1 MVDPPEGEYP
11 MAFNL
16 IENISL
22 CRLGGFEGSNPE
34 VLGSVLPISHT
45 EEKILLDKAL
55 PHGVEPGRYI
65 LEKLNNKFIISY
77 IFNLKAKEAG
87 VRDDLASIAVVLPA
101 GKKINIDDFQIL
113 FKLVIESFKAEL
125 DRIDITKLKHMIERV
140 YNGINKGEKIS
151 IENVNVDVPSLVKS
165 KKLRLVT
172 EVEKVAGR
180 LF

>member
-1 MVDPPEGEYP
+1 MVTPSAGEYP
-11 MAFNL
+11 MAMKL

-22 CRLGGFEGSNPE
+22 CRLGGFVGSNPE
-34 VLGSVLPISHT
+34 VLGSVLPISNT
-45 EEKILLDKAL
+45 EEKALLDKAL
-55 PHGVEPGRYI
+55 PHGIEPGKFI
-65 LEKLNNKFIISY
+65 LEKLNNKFVLSF
-77 IFNLKAKEAG
+77 IFTMKAREAG

-101 GKKINIDDFQIL
+101 DKRINIEDFQIL
-113 FKLVIESFKAEL
+113 FKLVIESFKAEI
-125 DRIDITKLKHMIERV
+125 DRIDVTKLKYMIERV

-165 KKLRLVT
+165 KKLHLVT

>member
-1 MVDPPEGEYP
+1 
-11 MAFNL
+11 MAMKL

-22 CRLGGFEGSNPE
+22 CRLGGFVGSNPE
-34 VLGSVLPISHT
+34 VLGSVLPISST
-45 EEKILLDKAL
+45 EEKALLDKAL
-55 PHGVEPGRYI
+55 PQGIEPGKFI
-65 LEKLNNKFIISY
+65 LEKLNNKYIISY
-77 IFNLKAKEAG
+77 IFTMKAREAG

-101 GKKINIDDFQIL
+101 DKRINIDHFQIL
-113 FKLVIESFKAEL
+113 FKLVIESFKAEI
-125 DRIDITKLKHMIERV
+125 DRIDSTKLKYMIERV

-151 IENVNVDVPSLVKS
+151 IENVNVDVPSIVKN